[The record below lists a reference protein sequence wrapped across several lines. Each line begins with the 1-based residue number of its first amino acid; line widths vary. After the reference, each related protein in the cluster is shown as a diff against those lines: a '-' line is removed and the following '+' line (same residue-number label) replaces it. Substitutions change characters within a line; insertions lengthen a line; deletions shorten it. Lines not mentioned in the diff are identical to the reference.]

1 MKSLPRSGRPAGLAV
16 LLGILLAGCGTP
28 SPPAAPSRQGLP
40 ARAPVTGWAS
50 WYGHELAGRPMAN
63 GRPFD
68 PTKLTCASWF
78 YPLGTRLR
86 VTAGARSVV
95 VTVTDRGP
103 ATPLVR
109 QGRII
114 DLSRA
119 AFSRLAPLRQ
129 GLVRVHVTRLR

>member
-1 MKSLPRSGRPAGLAV
+1 VAWLAALLALLLGGCATQPSTPTRHRPALPSS
-16 LLGILLAGCGTP
+16 TP
-28 SPPAAPSRQGLP
+28 
-40 ARAPVTGWAS
+40 TKGWAS
-50 WYGHELAGRPMAN
+50 WYGAELAGRPMAN

-68 PTKLTCASWF
+68 PGKLTCASWF
-78 YPLGTRLR
+78 YPFGTRLK
-86 VTAGARSVV
+86 VTAGSRSVV

-103 ATPLVR
+103 APKLVR

-129 GLVRVHVTRLR
+129 GLVQVRITPLR